1 MRRKTQET
9 QRYVPLSDFVMLVCA
24 VLASLAMGVLV
35 AYGVCVGMFGLFRMR
50 VRHAAEEPVGVA
62 SGAVETSG

>member
-1 MRRKTQET
+1 M
-9 QRYVPLSDFVMLVCA
+9 SDFVMLVCA

-50 VRHAAEEPVGVA
+50 VRHAAEEPVGGA
-62 SGAVETSG
+62 SGAEAVEG